1 MKYSYLKFF
10 VIFFIFLFCPHS
22 IHAVNTIEDQVF
34 TIRNISVDIYSNTSE
49 QARDIALEEA
59 QIKGFNK
66 LMNKMLLKGE
76 YDKIANF
83 DEDKILELVE
93 EIEVEDEKTTANRYI
108 GKIVV
113 KFKRNLVLRFLKS
126 NNIKFSITKSKPLL
140 ILPIYKYGGI
150 TYLWDDKNI
159 WKDLWNTSD
168 DDGTLIPIRPS
179 GGKFKDFI
187 YFNPNQAIQKNLKN
201 LEIIAANNNSTGVLI
216 AILKKKYNRDKTK
229 IELNLDLSI
238 HRFDG
243 GSINNFKDTI
253 EVDADA
259 FSDDLLLKAKSKVE
273 NFVKNQWKVQNILST
288 QRNSMKLIVNFN
300 NLKEWIDIRELI
312 NNVSII
318 DQYIIQNFSKDS
330 AIISVSFSGNYN
342 QLKIALKQSDLE
354 LNIKN
359 KRVNLLK

>member
-10 VIFFIFLFCPHS
+10 VIFFIFLFCSHS
-22 IHAVNTIEDQVF
+22 IHAVSTIEDQVF

-179 GGKFKDFI
+179 EGKLKDFI

-259 FSDDLLLKAKSKVE
+259 FSDDLLLEAKSKVE

-288 QRNSMKLIVNFN
+288 KKNSMKLIVNFN

>member
-10 VIFFIFLFCPHS
+10 VIFFIFLFCSHS

-126 NNIKFSITKSKPLL
+126 NNIKSKQ
-140 ILPIYKYGGI
+140 
-150 TYLWDDKNI
+150 
-159 WKDLWNTSD
+159 
-168 DDGTLIPIRPS
+168 
-179 GGKFKDFI
+179 I
-187 YFNPNQAIQKNLKN
+187 YFTFEKRGSHIKRIQ
-201 LEIIAANNNSTGVLI
+201 
-216 AILKKKYNRDKTK
+216 
-229 IELNLDLSI
+229 
-238 HRFDG
+238 
-243 GSINNFKDTI
+243 
-253 EVDADA
+253 
-259 FSDDLLLKAKSKVE
+259 
-273 NFVKNQWKVQNILST
+273 VQ
-288 QRNSMKLIVNFN
+288 V
-300 NLKEWIDIRELI
+300 
-312 NNVSII
+312 
-318 DQYIIQNFSKDS
+318 
-330 AIISVSFSGNYN
+330 
-342 QLKIALKQSDLE
+342 
-354 LNIKN
+354 
-359 KRVNLLK
+359 